1 MPVWVVSKA
10 HIDALVSAALELDLS
25 WYDEPEPE
33 IYGPD
38 KWRNLADAR
47 RASEVGIMLWAENVA
62 SVQFCYPATA
72 EHDAGYPGPDGFSQV
87 EVAAYR
93 FERTEHL
100 SPVVV
105 LKALDCYEYVSSE
118 YPGWR
123 SCEAR
128 SFCTSL
134 RDALV
139 HRLPGYREA
148 PWDLEEQDV
157 RPGAH
162 GALNSEVLSS

>member
-1 MPVWVVSKA
+1 MTVWVVPKA
-10 HIDALVSAALELDLS
+10 HIDALVTAALELDLS
-25 WYDEPEPE
+25 WYTELEPEL
-33 IYGPD
+33 YGPD
-38 KWRNLADAR
+38 KWRNLADVR
-47 RASEVGIMLWAENVA
+47 RASEVGMMLWAENVA
-62 SVQFCYPATA
+62 SVQSCCPVTA
-72 EHDAGYPGPDGFSQV
+72 VYDVGYPGPDGFSQI

-100 SPVVV
+100 SPVAV
-105 LKALDCYEYVSSE
+105 LKALDCYEYLSSE

-123 SCEAR
+123 NCEAR
-128 SFCTSL
+128 SFCASL

-139 HRLPGYREA
+139 CKLPGYREA

-162 GALNSEVLSS
+162 GALDRGVLSC